1 MTPTATIPTTI
12 TTVETFFAA
21 WNTGDL
27 DTLETVADASI
38 FVSDITGLLYTRAVY
53 CGHAGLTE
61 AVRELESRWHR
72 FEMRLADAQPSDDG
86 NVRALLH
93 ATFEKHGM
101 SFDAEIPVVCELHD
115 GLVVAISDDDAAYAA

>member
-38 FVSDITGLLYTRAVY
+38 IVSDITGLLYTRAVY

-61 AVRELESRWHR
+61 AVRELERRVLVGRETLSVEAHR
-72 FEMRLADAQPSDDG
+72 LVRTDVVGLA
-86 NVRALLH
+86 V
-93 ATFEKHGM
+93 HG
-101 SFDAEIPVVCELHD
+101 
-115 GLVVAISDDDAAYAA
+115 